1 MNREERRAAR
11 RAGCGGEYEP
21 VTPFARVMRPQCSE
35 CSGPVQW
42 MSLGEAGSVLGIGT
56 VNRFFSEASEAI
68 GYQLDAGDLVD
79 FWRCRSCDNSG
90 ALSPLIEG

>member
-1 MNREERRAAR
+1 
-11 RAGCGGEYEP
+11 
-21 VTPFARVMRPQCSE
+21 
-35 CSGPVQW
+35 